1 MHYAF
6 WFQKNYGRSPTWADA
21 MNHCTQETKVKF
33 AKYLSKLGVDI
44 NSKNLTGDL
53 KCKREV
59 EFRLNPKKTIEKLNN
74 LI

>member
-1 MHYAF
+1 
-6 WFQKNYGRSPTWADA
+6 